1 MIRSA
6 VVRWHW
12 QVVGRSLRTRSKIMV
27 NYLTFKLTCRIGQ
40 RLYATRAAPLRLSS
54 SDSLLARIQSS
65 NNVQLPVG
73 PFDPKI
79 PCHATSTD
87 SKDTKHDQEVL
98 VPFFLNYPPTA
109 GTQASPLGFLR
120 PSVAEALLNDHHSQ
134 LGVYGQSCWSFH
146 GKENHLSGSP
156 SIGQVWALSFLPHI
170 SNQALR
176 TDVAMRL
183 VEKWRQTGMFPD
195 ILKGTVVNP
204 LETSKYSISV
214 QVGVTR
220 NAPSISHPVW
230 TEQAMT
236 ATL

>member
-1 MIRSA
+1 MVQSFTDVWMLRSA
-6 VVRWHW
+6 MVRW
-12 QVVGRSLRTRSKIMV
+12 LRPSQAPKIMV
-27 NYLTFKLTCRIGQ
+27 GYLTFKLTCRIGQ
-40 RLYATRAAPLRLSS
+40 RLYATRVAPLRLSS

-79 PCHATSTD
+79 PCRAMSAD
-87 SKDTKHDQEVL
+87 PKDPRPKHDEEVL
-98 VPFFLNYPPTA
+98 VPFFLNYPPIA

-134 LGVYGQSCWSFH
+134 LGVYGRSCWSFH
-146 GKENHLSGSP
+146 GKENHLSGSL
-156 SIGQVWALSFLPHI
+156 STGQLWALSFSPHI

-195 ILKGTVVNP
+195 ILKGMVVNP
-204 LETSKYSISV
+204 L
-214 QVGVTR
+214 
-220 NAPSISHPVW
+220 
-230 TEQAMT
+230 
-236 ATL
+236 